1 MLLAQELR
9 PDRVTLE
16 DDAQG
21 FGVDTGQGEHFAAD
35 LDHQGYVIEGKV
47 LYGTRLL
54 Q

>member
-1 MLLAQELR
+1 MLLVQELR

-16 DDAQG
+16 ADAQG
-21 FGVDTGQGEHFAAD
+21 FGVDTDQGEHFAAD
-35 LDHQGYVIEGKV
+35 LDHQDHAIKGKV